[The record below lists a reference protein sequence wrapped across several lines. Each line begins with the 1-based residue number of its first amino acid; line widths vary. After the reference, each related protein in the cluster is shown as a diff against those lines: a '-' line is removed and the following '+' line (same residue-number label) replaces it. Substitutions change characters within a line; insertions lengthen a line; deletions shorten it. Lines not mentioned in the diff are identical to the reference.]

1 MISLEPFKGHALP
14 IQIVT
19 LMKISLQ
26 YLVFGCGGGDGCG
39 GGLNKILS
47 LNGRS

>member
-1 MISLEPFKGHALP
+1 
-14 IQIVT
+14 
-19 LMKISLQ
+19 MKISLQ
-26 YLVFGCGGGDGCG
+26 YLVFGCGGGGDGCG